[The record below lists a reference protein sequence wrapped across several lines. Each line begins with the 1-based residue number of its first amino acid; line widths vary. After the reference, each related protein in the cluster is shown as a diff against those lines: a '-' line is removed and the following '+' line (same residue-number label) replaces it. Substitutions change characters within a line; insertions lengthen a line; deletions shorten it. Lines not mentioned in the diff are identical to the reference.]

1 MPICLSRSRRRPSQS
16 EGDTCRLLEPKI
28 HKFSR
33 NQCADRLF
41 LVMERKDNEQKVLT
55 TFLVEKLGRGI
66 RIMSGNVET
75 PKLPSKMKELLAR
88 LAKVPPPRK

>member
-1 MPICLSRSRRRPSQS
+1 
-16 EGDTCRLLEPKI
+16 
-28 HKFSR
+28 
-33 NQCADRLF
+33 
-41 LVMERKDNEQKVLT
+41 MERKDNEQKVLT